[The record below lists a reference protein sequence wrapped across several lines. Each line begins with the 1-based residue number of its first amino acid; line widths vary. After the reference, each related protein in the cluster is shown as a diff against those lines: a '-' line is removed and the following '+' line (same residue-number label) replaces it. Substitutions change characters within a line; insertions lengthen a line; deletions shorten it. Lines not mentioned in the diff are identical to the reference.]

1 MPDLHTF
8 AAFAAMALLMA
19 LSPGPNMVCLIS
31 RTLCQ
36 GKAAGLLSWYGVVL
50 GFTVHMTSAAF
61 GLTALFMAVPLAYE
75 LLRWLGAAYL
85 LWLAWQHLKPGAR
98 SPFEPRA
105 LPQESARRLFTMG
118 LLTSVL
124 NPKVALFYLAVLPQ
138 FVDPQAGSVL
148 LQSLL
153 LGATQVLIGSSV
165 NLLVTLSAV
174 GVSAWLST
182 RRAWLAVQRAFMGLV
197 LGALAVRLLTQP
209 RA

>member
-1 MPDLHTF
+1 
-8 AAFAAMALLMA
+8 
-19 LSPGPNMVCLIS
+19 
-31 RTLCQ
+31 
-36 GKAAGLLSWYGVVL
+36 
-50 GFTVHMTSAAF
+50 
-61 GLTALFMAVPLAYE
+61 
-75 LLRWLGAAYL
+75 
-85 LWLAWQHLKPGAR
+85 
-98 SPFEPRA
+98 
-105 LPQESARRLFTMG
+105 MG